1 MENISKV
8 FGSLKANNNV
18 NLSVR
23 KGEVHALLGENGAGK
38 STLMNMLSGI
48 YTPDT
53 GSIKI
58 DGQEVHFASP
68 KDSIRLGIGMIHQHF
83 KLVDVMTAKE
93 NIIIG
98 QPSGFFVK
106 GKLLSQEVKKL
117 SDQYGLDID
126 PDKKVYDMSVGEKQ
140 TLEIIKVLYRGA
152 KILIMDEPTAVLTPQ
167 EIKKLFRV
175 IRNMKEQGCSVVI
188 ITHKL
193 NEVMEISDRVTVL
206 RKGESI
212 GTVNTDEVNVAS
224 LIEMM
229 VHFASPKDS
238 IRLGIGMIH
247 QHFKLVDVMTAK
259 ENIIIGQPSG
269 FFVKGKLLS
278 QEVKKLSDQ
287 YGLDIDPDKKVYDMS
302 VGEKQTLEI
311 IKVLYRGAKIL
322 IMDEPTAVLTPQE
335 IKKLFRVIRNM
346 KEQGC
351 SVVIITHKL
360 NEVMEISDRVTV
372 LRKGES
378 IGTVNTDE
386 VNVASLIEMMVGK
399 KVDLS
404 IDKKK
409 IAEKTPLLDLDEVTV
424 LDGEGKEALANVSFQ
439 LNSHEIVGVAGV
451 ANSGQKELC
460 EVIAGLAKAEKGRI
474 FFEGDNLVGKTPR
487 DIIRLGIRMGFIP
500 EDRLGMGL
508 VGSMD
513 IVHNLILKD
522 YQNQPGIVLRRGPCI
537 KKANKIVKDLDIQTP
552 DIYTPVKKLSGGN
565 VQKVLLGREIDSDP
579 KVLITAYAVRGL
591 DIGASYKIYDLLN
604 EQKEKGVGVLFV
616 GEDLDVLMDLC
627 DRIIVLC
634 HGEIT
639 GIVDPDEVTKE
650 DIGLLMTGKKA
661 QEVDE

>member
-1 MENISKV
+1 MQQELAIEMKNISKS
-8 FGSLKANNNV
+8 FGALKANDNI

-23 KGEVHALLGENGAGK
+23 AGEVHALLGENGAGK

-53 GSIKI
+53 GTIRI
-58 DGQEVHFASP
+58 NGQEVHFASP
-68 KDSIRLGIGMIHQHF
+68 KESIRMGIGMIHQHF

-98 QPSGFFVK
+98 QPTNFFLHGKALSKKVK
-106 GKLLSQEVKKL
+106 EL

-175 IRNMKEQGCSVVI
+175 IRNMKEQGCSIVI

-206 RKGESI
+206 RKGQSI
-212 GTVNTDEVNVAS
+212 ETVITKEV
-224 LIEMM
+224 
-229 VHFASPKDS
+229 
-238 IRLGIGMIH
+238 
-247 QHFKLVDVMTAK
+247 
-259 ENIIIGQPSG
+259 
-269 FFVKGKLLS
+269 
-278 QEVKKLSDQ
+278 
-287 YGLDIDPDKKVYDMS
+287 
-302 VGEKQTLEI
+302 EI
-311 IKVLYRGAKIL
+311 A
-322 IMDEPTAVLTPQE
+322 
-335 IKKLFRVIRNM
+335 N
-346 KEQGC
+346 
-351 SVVIITHKL
+351 
-360 NEVMEISDRVTV
+360 
-372 LRKGES
+372 
-378 IGTVNTDE
+378 
-386 VNVASLIEMMVGK
+386 LIEMMVGK

-404 IDKKK
+404 IEKKTFDKKR
-409 IAEKTPLLDLDEVTV
+409 PLLKMDEVTV
-424 LDGEGKEALANVSFQ
+424 LDSEGKNALSDVSFT

-460 EVIAGLAKAEKGRI
+460 EVIAGLARAEKGRI
-474 FFEGDNLVGKTPR
+474 YFEGDNLVGKTPR

-513 IVHNLILKD
+513 IVHNMILKD
-522 YQNQPGIVLRRGPCI
+522 YQNQPGILLQRGPCV
-537 KKANKIVKDLDIQTP
+537 KKAKKIVKELDIQTP
-552 DIYTPVKKLSGGN
+552 NIYTPVKKLSGGN
-565 VQKVLLGREIDSDP
+565 VQKVLLGREIDSAP

-604 EQKEKGVGVLFV
+604 EQKERGVGVLFV

-627 DRIIVLC
+627 DRVIVLC

-639 GIVDPDEVTKE
+639 GIVRPSEVTKE
-650 DIGLLMTGKKA
+650 DIGLLMTGK
-661 QEVDE
+661 QEGEALA

>member
-1 MENISKV
+1 MKNISKS
-8 FGSLKANNNV
+8 FGTLKANDNI

-23 KGEVHALLGENGAGK
+23 PGEVHALLGENGAGK

-53 GSIKI
+53 GTIKI
-58 DGQEVHFASP
+58 NGEEVHFSSP
-68 KDSIRLGIGMIHQHF
+68 KESIRMGIGMIHQHF

-98 QPSGFFVK
+98 QPTNVFLRGKALSKKVK
-106 GKLLSQEVKKL
+106 EL

-175 IRNMKEQGCSVVI
+175 IRNMKEQGCSIVI

-206 RKGESI
+206 RKGQ
-212 GTVNTDEVNVAS
+212 
-224 LIEMM
+224 
-229 VHFASPKDS
+229 S
-238 IRLGIGMIH
+238 IRT
-247 QHFKLVDVMTAK
+247 VVT
-259 ENIIIGQPSG
+259 E
-269 FFVKGKLLS
+269 
-278 QEVKKLSDQ
+278 EVK
-287 YGLDIDPDKKVYDMS
+287 
-302 VGEKQTLEI
+302 
-311 IKVLYRGAKIL
+311 
-322 IMDEPTAVLTPQE
+322 
-335 IKKLFRVIRNM
+335 
-346 KEQGC
+346 
-351 SVVIITHKL
+351 
-360 NEVMEISDRVTV
+360 
-372 LRKGES
+372 
-378 IGTVNTDE
+378 
-386 VNVASLIEMMVGK
+386 VANLIEMMVGK

-404 IDKKK
+404 IEKKTF
-409 IAEKTPLLDLDEVTV
+409 EKKRPLLKMDEVTV
-424 LDGEGKEALANVSFQ
+424 LDGEGKSALADVSFT
-439 LNSHEIVGVAGV
+439 LHSHEIVGVAGV

-474 FFEGDNLVGKTPR
+474 YFEGENLVGKTPR

-513 IVHNLILKD
+513 IVHNMILKD
-522 YQNQPGIVLRRGPCI
+522 YQNQPGILLQRGPCV
-537 KKANKIVKDLDIQTP
+537 KKAKKIVKELDIQTP
-552 DIYTPVKKLSGGN
+552 NIYTPVKKLSGGN
-565 VQKVLLGREIDSDP
+565 VQKVLLGREIDSAP

-604 EQKEKGVGVLFV
+604 EQKERGVGVLFV

-627 DRIIVLC
+627 DRVIVLC

-639 GIVDPDEVTKE
+639 GIVKPSEVTKE
-650 DIGLLMTGKKA
+650 DIGLLMTGK
-661 QEVDE
+661 QEGEALA